1 MVPAVPFAGV
11 LGDDDAKICRTVMDY
26 LQVAEIL
33 LARHSPLPLLRA
45 AVQYGSIGLRAECIA
60 KLKVRA
66 NF

>member
-1 MVPAVPFAGV
+1 
-11 LGDDDAKICRTVMDY
+11 MDY